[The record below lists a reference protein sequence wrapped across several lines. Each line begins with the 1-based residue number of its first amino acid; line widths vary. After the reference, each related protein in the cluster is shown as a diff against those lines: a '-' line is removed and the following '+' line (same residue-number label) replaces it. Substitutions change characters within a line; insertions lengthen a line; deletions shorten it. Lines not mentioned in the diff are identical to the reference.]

1 MLLTIMTFSAD
12 LSFSVYKVKVFIKC
26 LRHFS
31 STECVL
37 KEWHIVSDGA
47 FTESGTIS
55 SIEKPV

>member
-1 MLLTIMTFSAD
+1 MTFSVD